1 MVGMKFTFGVDSHHK
16 FREVV
21 MFSMK
26 RTVVSMLA
34 AAGIFAAGTASA
46 VPTLTIDELGGLS
59 VSLSAGLDSTSSI
72 IGAESASGTATL
84 HIPFG
89 FGVLGLTDTP
99 PLIFALYEADGV
111 TLSDYLVIG
120 LPGGTGGAGA
130 SDWLQDIS
138 FEFASDPIGGLP
150 GGSVVCSATEVAGQ
164 FSTCSLFSQTGDAVL
179 DLAIRS
185 EAPEPASLALVGLGL
200 AGLGFRRR
208 KQA

>member
-1 MVGMKFTFGVDSHHK
+1 
-16 FREVV
+16 
-21 MFSMK
+21 
-26 RTVVSMLA
+26 
-34 AAGIFAAGTASA
+34 
-46 VPTLTIDELGGLS
+46 
-59 VSLSAGLDSTSSI
+59 
-72 IGAESASGTATL
+72 
-84 HIPFG
+84 
-89 FGVLGLTDTP
+89 
-99 PLIFALYEADGV
+99 
-111 TLSDYLVIG
+111 
-120 LPGGTGGAGA
+120 AGA